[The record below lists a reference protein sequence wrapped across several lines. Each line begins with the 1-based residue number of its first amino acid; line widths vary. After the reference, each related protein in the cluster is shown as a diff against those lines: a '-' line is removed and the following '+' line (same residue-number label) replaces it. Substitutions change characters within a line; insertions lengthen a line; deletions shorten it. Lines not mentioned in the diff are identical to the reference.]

1 MRTSVKFCLVLMM
14 MCLSFVL
21 LSVAVVENGLSA
33 VKQADYEAVASVIA
47 AVQEKY
53 PEVSEQDIIAILN
66 HATTSSQKKAADD
79 MLKKYGITP
88 EQTVVQSNREANVR
102 MTLMIAGVGLLFSVS
117 VLVFFWL
124 FVRYKVRQ
132 ECRLT
137 RYLSRINA
145 GSFELPKEKLTED
158 KSSVLSDEIY
168 KTTLMLREKS
178 EQSHRDKIALKD
190 SLTDISH
197 QLKTPLT
204 SMLIML
210 DNIIEDD
217 LPEELRNE
225 FLNDIRESVH
235 HISFLTYS
243 LLKLSKL
250 DANSIEFDIQP
261 VSMKELFMTAIGRTS
276 AIAAERGVALV
287 QECEDI
293 TIRCDKR
300 WLSEALTNIVKN
312 CVEHTARDGRVRLS
326 AEDTPLYTRM
336 VVEDNGSGIDKD
348 DLPHI
353 FERFY
358 KGKNADENSVGI
370 GLSMSKSIIEKCG
383 GYIKVVSAPDKG
395 TTFIIKF
402 FKL

>member
-132 ECRLT
+132 ECHLT

-178 EQSHRDKIALKD
+178 EQSHRDKAALKD

-217 LPEELRNE
+217 LPEEVRNE

-287 QECEDI
+287 QECENI

-312 CVEHTARDGRVRLS
+312 WRI
-326 AEDTPLYTRM
+326 PLYIPEWLSRITEAALTRM
-336 VVEDNGSGIDKD
+336 ICRISLNVSIKARMPMKTALVLAFPCRNPS
-348 DLPHI
+348 L
-353 FERFY
+353 
-358 KGKNADENSVGI
+358 KNAAVISRLFPPLI
-370 GLSMSKSIIEKCG
+370 KARPLSSSFSNYSWCWDTVAIRR
-383 GYIKVVSAPDKG
+383 
-395 TTFIIKF
+395 
-402 FKL
+402 